1 MSTPGNPYYDQL
13 RLLVQLLSYVRSEE
27 CFALKGGT
35 AINLFY
41 RDLPRYSV
49 DIDLTYLPG
58 ADYAKAQHAIGS
70 ALARIADSLSSGSP
84 SFFVARG
91 QGKQGGT
98 IDTLMVGGAGVQ
110 VKIESNSGL
119 RGTVHPARDMAVQ
132 ASVSKEFGF
141 AEMKVVAFDDLY
153 AGKLLAALDRQ
164 HPRDLFD
171 VKLLLENEGISDALF
186 RTFLVYLVGHKG
198 SIPDVLDP
206 LGKRVDF
213 EGLYSGQFQGMTVQP
228 VRLATLLETRERLER
243 EIRSRLDES
252 LKEFLLSVQRGTPE
266 WDLLGVKGADRLP
279 AVQWRMHNLGKMKP
293 DAMKSELSRLEKIL
307 AR

>member
-1 MSTPGNPYYDQL
+1 MSTPGNPYHDQL
-13 RLLVQLLSYVRSEE
+13 RLLVQLLSYVRREV

-58 ADYAKAQHAIGS
+58 EDYAKAQHTIGL

-84 SFFVARG
+84 SFPVARG
-91 QGKQGGT
+91 QSKKGGA

-213 EGLYSGQFQGMTVQP
+213 EGLYNGQFQGMTIQP
-228 VRLATLLETRERLER
+228 VPLAMLLETRERMAR
-243 EIRSRLDES
+243 EIRSRLNES
-252 LKEFLLSVQRGTPE
+252 VKRFLLSVQSGKPE

-279 AVQWRMHNLGKMKP
+279 AVRWRMHNLGKMKG
-293 DAMKSELSRLEKIL
+293 DAMKNELSRLEKVL

>member
-1 MSTPGNPYYDQL
+1 MSTPGSPYRDQL
-13 RLLVQLLSYVRSEE
+13 RLLVQLLSHVRAEE

-58 ADYAKAQHAIGS
+58 EDYAAAQRGMGA
-70 ALARIADSLSSGSP
+70 ALGRIADSLSTGSP
-84 SFFVARG
+84 SFQVTRGKGKARG
-91 QGKQGGT
+91 A
-98 IDTLMVGGAGVQ
+98 IDTLMAGGVGPQ
-110 VKIESNSGL
+110 VKIEVNPVL
-119 RGTVHPARDMAVQ
+119 RGTVHAVQ
-132 ASVSKEFGF
+132 EMPVRDAVRNEFGF
-141 AEMKVVAFDDLY
+141 AALKVLAFEDVF
-153 AGKLLAALDRQ
+153 AGKLVAALDRQ

-206 LGKRVDF
+206 LGKKVDF
-213 EGLYSGQFQGMTVQP
+213 EGLYKGQFEGMTAALVP
-228 VRLATLLETRERLER
+228 LESLVATRERLAE
-243 EIRSRLDES
+243 EIRGRLSADV
-252 LKEFLLSVQRGTPE
+252 KKFLLPVQRASPDWG
-266 WDLLGVKGADRLP
+266 LLGVEGADRLP
-279 AVQWRMHNLGKMKP
+279 AVRWRMHNLGRMSA
-293 DAMKSELSRLEKIL
+293 DAMQKELARLEEVL